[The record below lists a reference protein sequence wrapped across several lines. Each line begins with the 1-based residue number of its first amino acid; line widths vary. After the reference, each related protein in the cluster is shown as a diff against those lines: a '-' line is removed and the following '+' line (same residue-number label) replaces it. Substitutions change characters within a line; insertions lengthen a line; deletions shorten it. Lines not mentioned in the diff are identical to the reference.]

1 MSLFFTLFRTRDKQL
16 RELLYSYIVTD
27 IKNQNAKHKNN
38 KLNKTLQSFMY
49 TILQGQ
55 QQQQQQ
61 QQQQNNVKIGGGR
74 INSEMSENSIA
85 AKKSLDVCIELY
97 RKGIW

>member
-1 MSLFFTLFRTRDKQL
+1 
-16 RELLYSYIVTD
+16 
-27 IKNQNAKHKNN
+27 
-38 KLNKTLQSFMY
+38 MY
-49 TILQGQ
+49 TVLQGQ
-55 QQQQQQ
+55 QQQEEG
-61 QQQQNNVKIGGGR
+61 QNNVKIGGGR

>member
-16 RELLYSYIVTD
+16 RELLYTYIVTD

-61 QQQQNNVKIGGGR
+61 QQNNIKIGGR
-74 INSEMSENSIA
+74 RTNSEISENSIA

-97 RKGIW
+97 KKGIW

>member
-55 QQQQQQ
+55 QQQQQ
-61 QQQQNNVKIGGGR
+61 NNVKIGGGR

>member
-1 MSLFFTLFRTRDKQL
+1 LSLFFTLFRTRDKQL

-61 QQQQNNVKIGGGR
+61 QNNVKIGGGR
-74 INSEMSENSIA
+74 TNSEMSENSIA

-97 RKGIW
+97 KKGIW